1 MEENSEQLFGNT
13 NKDKGLIGKKI
24 DLILAYFPLD
34 EQASAMIESIR
45 ATHGNDLIVLDINAP
60 DFKEQIQKLSLADN
74 IQRLLEKEKMIREK
88 EFIIKRNPTIDMPV
102 INYADGKDERALKI
116 NRQSQQYSQRKHN
129 FKKK

>member
-13 NKDKGLIGKKI
+13 SKDKGFIGKKI
-24 DLILAYFPLD
+24 DLIIAHFPLD
-34 EQASAMIESIR
+34 EQASAMIESIK

-74 IQRLLEKEKMIREK
+74 IQRLLEKEKMK
-88 EFIIKRNPTIDMPV
+88 EFLIKRNPTMDMPM
-102 INYADGKDERALKI
+102 INYADGKDERALKM
-116 NRQSQQYSQRKHN
+116 NRKSQQYSQRKHN